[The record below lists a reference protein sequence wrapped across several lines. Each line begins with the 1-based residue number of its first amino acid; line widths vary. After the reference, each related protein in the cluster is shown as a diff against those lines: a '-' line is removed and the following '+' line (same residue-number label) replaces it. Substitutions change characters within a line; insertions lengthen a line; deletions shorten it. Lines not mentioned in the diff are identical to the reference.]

1 MPNEGENSGSAQD
14 NGATNNELAR
24 ITTKIPPFWTKNPA
38 LWFAQMDSQFINKGV
53 TSEKTKYHTIV
64 STIESEIAAQVSD
77 IILNPPPDAPYT
89 ALKERLLERFA
100 DSEEK
105 RLKKLLSEV
114 ELGDRLPSHLL
125 REMKELAGTKVNDD
139 LMKSLWLQRLPQQTQ
154 AILSVSSELLSKQ
167 AAMADKIYQVAD
179 RPNEACSIASSSSS
193 GTIQNLRQEV
203 SVLTRK
209 IEQLMQSNGRNGS
222 RSSSRQR
229 SQSRSRARSRSASQ
243 AKQYDTCWYHYKF
256 KEQAKK
262 CNAPCK
268 FRTSEN

>member
-1 MPNEGENSGSAQD
+1 MVNEGEESGSSQNNSAPI
-14 NGATNNELAR
+14 NELAH
-24 ITTKIPPFWTKNPA
+24 ISTKIPPFWTKNPA

-77 IILNPPPDAPYT
+77 IILNPPADTPYT
-89 ALKERLLERFA
+89 TLKERLLERFA

-105 RLKKLLSEV
+105 RLKKLLGEI

-125 REMKELAGTKVNDD
+125 REMKELAGSKVNDD

-154 AILSVSSELLSKQ
+154 AILSVSSEPLTKQ
-167 AAMADKIYQVAD
+167 AALADKIYQVAD
-179 RPNEACSIASSSSS
+179 RPNEACSISSSSA
-193 GTIQNLRQEV
+193 GTIQNLRKEV
-203 SVLTRK
+203 SVLTKK
-209 IEQLMQSNGRNGS
+209 IEQLMQSNERKGS
-222 RSSSRQR
+222 RSSSRHR
-229 SQSRSRARSRSASQ
+229 SHSRSRARSRSSSQ

-262 CNAPCK
+262 CVAPCK